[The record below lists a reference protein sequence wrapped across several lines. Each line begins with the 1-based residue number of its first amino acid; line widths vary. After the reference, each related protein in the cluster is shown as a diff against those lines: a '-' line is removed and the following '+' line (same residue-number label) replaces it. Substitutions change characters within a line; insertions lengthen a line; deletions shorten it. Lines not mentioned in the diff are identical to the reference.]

1 MNGRNLLFAAM
12 VLGAVGCA
20 GQPVG
25 TDIHAPVAA
34 TSVSARSDSGAT
46 SRLVRPIARDFGLRP
61 VVVFCPHDG
70 PRGQCRYHP
79 EPGYRRGLFYCET
92 RDAARSR
99 ISPGSCVDAANI
111 RAQVRHF
118 IRWAHNQGFHEK
130 FLFCRGSGFDWTCR
144 DHRDPGF
151 RRMLV
156 FCETGRPLGTWIAV
170 TKCFD
175 AKHLGMPIDPD
186 SDYSPGD
193 ITSW

>member
-79 EPGYRRGLFYCET
+79 EPGSSGIVLLRNAGRGALPYIPGILRRCRQYQSAGT
-92 RDAARSR
+92 A
-99 ISPGSCVDAANI
+99 
-111 RAQVRHF
+111 
-118 IRWAHNQGFHEK
+118 FH
-130 FLFCRGSGFDWTCR
+130 S
-144 DHRDPGF
+144 
-151 RRMLV
+151 
-156 FCETGRPLGTWIAV
+156 LGA
-170 TKCFD
+170 
-175 AKHLGMPIDPD
+175 
-186 SDYSPGD
+186 
-193 ITSW
+193 